1 MSSIEV
7 RALVK
12 RYRGADRN
20 AVDGVSFS
28 VSEGQFFGLLGPN
41 GAGKTTV
48 TSILTTTLS
57 ATSGS
62 VRIAGRDL
70 VGDRS
75 GIRRQV
81 GVVFQQP
88 SLDINLTGEEN
99 VRLHAVLYGLYPW
112 RPLRRMMPGGYHRR
126 VDELADMLGA
136 QDALDRPVRTL
147 SGGTRRKLEI
157 VRALMHRPSVL
168 FLDEPTTG
176 LDPEARNDLWAYL
189 NSVRVQHGTT
199 VFLTTHYL
207 AEAETAD
214 ALCVLSGGRIIEQG
228 SPAEIKGRHA
238 TIAPPRPV
246 DATLEDTYLAL
257 LDNARQ
263 DRANGAAPDSSPFDG
278 APFDGAPFDGAPFDA
293 APFDGAAR

>member
-28 VSEGQFFGLLGPN
+28 VSAGQLFGLLGPN
-41 GAGKTTV
+41 AAGKTTV

-70 VGDRS
+70 AGDRA

-112 RPLRRMMPGGYHRR
+112 RPLRRMMPADYHRR
-126 VDELADMLGA
+126 VDELADVLGA
-136 QDALDRPVRTL
+136 RGALDRPVRTL

-157 VRALMHRPSVL
+157 VRALMHRPGVL

-176 LDPEARNDLWAYL
+176 LDPEARNDLWKYL
-189 NSVRVQHGTT
+189 NSVRAQHGTT

-214 ALCVLSGGRIIEQG
+214 ALCVLSRGRIIERG
-228 SPAEIKGRHA
+228 TPAEIKRRHA

-246 DATLEDTYLAL
+246 GQTLEDTYLTL

-263 DRANGAAPDSSPFDG
+263 DRTGDAAQAGAAPAG
-278 APFDGAPFDGAPFDA
+278 APFDGAPFDGA
-293 APFDGAAR
+293 AR